1 MLSKVIAIAQQ
12 KGGTGKTTLA
22 VHLALAFIK
31 YHNLKVAIIDT
42 DPQGSLGKWFMI
54 RTEKKIS
61 NDNLTFKTASLWGAQ
76 YESKTLK
83 NDNDIVIIDTPPKI
97 ESDARPSIEAADLV
111 LIPMAASHV
120 DFWATGAIVE
130 IAKKANKKILIQINR
145 SNQRSKLITKT
156 NDFIKSLNFKTASL
170 WGAQYESKILKKDH
184 DVIIIDTPPKIES
197 DARPSI
203 EAADLVLI
211 PVTPSHVDFW
221 ATEAI
226 VEIAKKANKKI
237 LIQINRANQRSKLI
251 SKTNEYIKSINVS
264 STNTIIGNRQ
274 IYASSMGE
282 GKTAVEKQKKS
293 NAVEEMKKLS
303 DQILEELK

>member
-1 MLSKVIAIAQQ
+1 MLSKVITISQQ

-83 NDNDIVIIDTPPKI
+83 KDHDIVI
-97 ESDARPSIEAADLV
+97 V
-111 LIPMAASHV
+111 
-120 DFWATGAIVE
+120 
-130 IAKKANKKILIQINR
+130 
-145 SNQRSKLITKT
+145 
-156 NDFIKSLNFKTASL
+156 
-170 WGAQYESKILKKDH
+170 
-184 DVIIIDTPPKIES
+184 DTPPKIES

-211 PVTPSHVDFW
+211 PVAASHVDFW
-221 ATEAI
+221 ATGAI
-226 VEIAKKANKKI
+226 VDIAKKANKKI
-237 LIQINRANQRSKLI
+237 LIQINRSNQRSKLI
-251 SKTNEYIKSINVS
+251 NKTNDFIKSLDLS
-264 STNTIIGNRQ
+264 STKTIIGNRQ
-274 IYASSMGE
+274 IYTSSMGE
-282 GKTAVEKQKKS
+282 GKTAVEKQKKG
-293 NAVEEMKKLS
+293 NAVEEIKKLS
-303 DQILEELK
+303 EQILEEIK